1 MQALDADGQRLA
13 LFRRSLLG
21 GLLDPTETL
30 WVATPLKPAAV
41 RNDDGELVAFVMPI
55 RDSDL

>member
-1 MQALDADGQRLA
+1 

-30 WVATPLKPAAV
+30 WIATPLKPAAV
-41 RNDDGELVAFVMPI
+41 RNADGELLGIIMPI
-55 RDSDL
+55 RDSNL